1 MPNWHS
7 AHEGYFPKET
17 CSSFWYKTHTPSAQ
31 QWSDMCIKR
40 YRYYRR
46 GIRNKDRDRSIIASC
61 TLWMLAT
68 SSTIHL
74 PSQCCD
80 FLCFILSVLS
90 WRDVQAN
97 CCLFLFLIFAFSFF
111 CFVTNCVHLKSFS
124 IYSNRWHSLCTE
136 NEPFESAL
144 QFIVSGFDCLPQQ
157 LTRFFNCFTACQ
169 WQQLFFLLVFGS

>member
-1 MPNWHS
+1 
-7 AHEGYFPKET
+7 
-17 CSSFWYKTHTPSAQ
+17 
-31 QWSDMCIKR
+31 MCIKR

-61 TLWMLAT
+61 TLRMLAS

-97 CCLFLFLIFAFSFF
+97 CRLFLFLIFAFIPF
-111 CFVTNCVHLKSFS
+111 CFVANCVHLKSFS
-124 IYSNRWHSLCTE
+124 IYSNHWHSLCTE

-144 QFIVSGFDCLPQQ
+144 QFIVSG
-157 LTRFFNCFTACQ
+157 LTVCPSSSQDFSTV
-169 WQQLFFLLVFGS
+169 LLLVNDNNYFFIGFWKLICFAWLR